1 MKYRSILIFLSV
13 YRVSPCL
20 KARAFI
26 LQSIFTPLIRWVGL
40 SDFHSNETIILITN
54 CDFL

>member
-1 MKYRSILIFLSV
+1 MKYRNILIFLSA

-26 LQSIFTPLIRWVGL
+26 LQSIFPPLIRWVEL